1 MDVSIA
7 EECAR
12 NVLLNYA
19 YLKEKINSGAVVYG
33 INTGFGGSAD
43 VRHSDTAKIQN
54 TLIQHQNAGKDVKLG
69 SLRKKINDLINLKS
83 YFARVTSINQDFYI
97 LLRVNKITT

>member
-12 NVLLNYA
+12 NVMLNYA

-54 TLIQHQNAGKDVKLG
+54 TAIQHQNAGKDVKLG
-69 SLRKKINDLINLKS
+69 SLRKNINDLINLKP
-83 YFARVTSINQDFYI
+83 YFARVTSINQDLFI
-97 LLRVNKITT
+97 LF

>member
-12 NVLLNYA
+12 NVMLNYA

>member
-54 TLIQHQNAGKDVKLG
+54 TAIQHQNAGK
-69 SLRKKINDLINLKS
+69 N
-83 YFARVTSINQDFYI
+83 
-97 LLRVNKITT
+97 

>member
-12 NVLLNYA
+12 NVMLNYA

-33 INTGFGGSAD
+33 INTAFEGSAD

-97 LLRVNKITT
+97 LLRVNKINT

>member
-12 NVLLNYA
+12 NVMLNYA

-97 LLRVNKITT
+97 LL

>member
-33 INTGFGGSAD
+33 INTDFGGSAD

-54 TLIQHQNAGKDVKLG
+54 TAIQHQNAGKD
-69 SLRKKINDLINLKS
+69 
-83 YFARVTSINQDFYI
+83 
-97 LLRVNKITT
+97 

>member
-12 NVLLNYA
+12 NVMLNYA
-19 YLKEKINSGAVVYG
+19 YLKEKINSGAAVYG

>member
-12 NVLLNYA
+12 NVMLNYA

-69 SLRKKINDLINLKS
+69 TLRKKINDLINLKS

-97 LLRVNKITT
+97 LL

>member
-1 MDVSIA
+1 MDVSIE

-12 NVLLNYA
+12 NVMLNYA